1 MAKIINFIERKKLI
15 IFASI
20 TCGILSILANLLINY
35 DISFSREN
43 KKAYEIK
50 EKISNYPEPIILFAE
65 KEIQNLNNNELTSVE
80 TWLDNNKN
88 SKSRIEIR
96 DSKIYLSVLTNNKF
110 VLSKYIKK
118 LYLIPNIEINLVTF
132 SFPKKE
138 INIIL
143 GNSPSLW

>member
-1 MAKIINFIERKKLI
+1 MAKNIYFERKKLI
-15 IFASI
+15 IFTSVI
-20 TCGILSILANLLINY
+20 CGVLSVLANLFINY

-65 KEIQNLNNNELTSVE
+65 KKIHDLNDNELTSLE
-80 TWLDNNKN
+80 SWLDNNKN
-88 SKSRIEIR
+88 SQSRIEIK
-96 DSKIYLSVLTNNKF
+96 DNKIYLTVLTNNEF

-118 LYLIPNIEINLVTF
+118 LYLIPNIEIKVVTF

-138 INIIL
+138 INIVL
-143 GNSPSLW
+143 GNAKSL

>member
-1 MAKIINFIERKKLI
+1 MAKNIYFERKKLI
-15 IFASI
+15 IFTSVI
-20 TCGILSILANLLINY
+20 CGVLSVLANLFINY

-65 KEIQNLNNNELTSVE
+65 KQIQSLNNNDLTSVVS
-80 TWLDNNKN
+80 WLDNNKN
-88 SKSRIEIR
+88 SQSRIEIK
-96 DSKIYLSVLTNNKF
+96 DNKIYLSVLTDNEF

-118 LYLIPNIEINLVTF
+118 LYLIPNIEIKVVSF
-132 SFPKKE
+132 SFINKE

-143 GNSPSLW
+143 SNLKSL

>member
-1 MAKIINFIERKKLI
+1 MAKNIYFERKKLI

-20 TCGILSILANLLINY
+20 ICGILSLLANLFINY

-50 EKISNYPEPIILFAE
+50 EKISNYPKPIILFAE
-65 KEIQNLNNNELTSVE
+65 KKMHDFNDNELTSLE

-88 SKSRIEIR
+88 SQSQIEIK
-96 DSKIYLSVLTNNKF
+96 DNKIYLSVLTDNEF
-110 VLSKYIKK
+110 VLSNYIKK
-118 LYLIPNIEINLVTF
+118 LYLIPNIEIKVVSF
-132 SFPKKE
+132 SFANKE

-143 GNSPSLW
+143 GNTESL

>member
-1 MAKIINFIERKKLI
+1 MAKNIYFERKKLI
-15 IFASI
+15 IFTSI
-20 TCGILSILANLLINY
+20 ICGILSVLVNLFINY

-50 EKISNYPEPIILFAE
+50 EKISNYPEPIILFA
-65 KEIQNLNNNELTSVE
+65 KKKIQSLKDNELTSVE
-80 TWLDNNKN
+80 SWLDNNKN
-88 SKSRIEIR
+88 SQSRIEIK
-96 DSKIYLSVLTNNKF
+96 DNKIYLTVLTNNEF

-118 LYLIPNIEINLVTF
+118 LYLIPNVEIKVVTF

-143 GNSPSLW
+143 GDVKSL

>member
-1 MAKIINFIERKKLI
+1 MSKNIYFGRKKLI
-15 IFASI
+15 IFVSI
-20 TCGILSILANLLINY
+20 FCGILSVLANLFINY

-65 KEIQNLNNNELTSVE
+65 KQIQSLNDNEITSVE

-96 DSKIYLSVLTNNKF
+96 HNKIYLSILTDNEF
-110 VLSKYIKK
+110 ILSKYIKK
-118 LYLIPNIEINLVTF
+118 LYLIPNIEIKAVSL
-132 SFPKKE
+132 SFAKNE

-143 GNSPSLW
+143 GNIASL

>member
-1 MAKIINFIERKKLI
+1 MVKKIYFERKKLI

-20 TCGILSILANLLINY
+20 ICGILSVLANLFINY

-50 EKISNYPEPIILFAE
+50 EKISNYPEPILLFAE
-65 KEIQNLNNNELTSVE
+65 KQIQSLSDNELTSVE
-80 TWLDNNKN
+80 SWLDNNKN
-88 SKSRIEIR
+88 SQSKIEIK
-96 DSKIYLSVLTNNKF
+96 DYKIYLSVLTENEF

-118 LYLIPNIEINLVTF
+118 LYLIPNIEIKMVSF
-132 SFPKKE
+132 SFANKE

-143 GNSPSLW
+143 GNT

>member
-1 MAKIINFIERKKLI
+1 MAKNIYFERKKLI

-20 TCGILSILANLLINY
+20 IFGILSVLANLFISY

-50 EKISNYPEPIILFAE
+50 EKISNYPVPIILFAE
-65 KEIQNLNNNELTSVE
+65 KQIQSLNDNELTSVE
-80 TWLDNNKN
+80 YWLDNNKN
-88 SKSRIEIR
+88 SQSRIEIK
-96 DSKIYLSVLTNNKF
+96 DNEIFLTVLTENEF

-118 LYLIPNIEINLVTF
+118 LYLIPNIEIKMVSF
-132 SFPKKE
+132 SFANKE

-143 GNSPSLW
+143 GNT

>member
-1 MAKIINFIERKKLI
+1 MTKNINFIERKKLI

-20 TCGILSILANLLINY
+20 IFGILSVLANLFINY

-65 KEIQNLNNNELTSVE
+65 KQIQSINDNELNSVE
-80 TWLDNNKN
+80 TWLDNNK
-88 SKSRIEIR
+88 SSQSEIEIK
-96 DSKIYLSVLTNNKF
+96 DSKIYLSVLTDNEF

-118 LYLIPNIEINLVTF
+118 LYLIPNIEIKVVSF
-132 SFPKKE
+132 SFANKE

-143 GNSPSLW
+143 GNT

>member
-1 MAKIINFIERKKLI
+1 MAKNIYFERKKLI
-15 IFASI
+15 IFTSI
-20 TCGILSILANLLINY
+20 ICGILSVLVNLFINY

-65 KEIQNLNNNELTSVE
+65 KQIQSLSDNELTSVE
-80 TWLDNNKN
+80 SWLDNNKN
-88 SKSRIEIR
+88 SQSRIEIK
-96 DSKIYLSVLTNNKF
+96 DNKIYLTVLTNNEF

-118 LYLIPNIEINLVTF
+118 LYLIPNIEIKVVTF

-143 GNSPSLW
+143 GNVKSL

>member
-1 MAKIINFIERKKLI
+1 MVKNINFIEKKKLI

-20 TCGILSILANLLINY
+20 ICGILSVLANLLINY
-35 DISFSREN
+35 DISFSRKN

-65 KEIQNLNNNELTSVE
+65 KKMHDFNDNELTSLE

-88 SKSRIEIR
+88 SQSQIEIK
-96 DSKIYLSVLTNNKF
+96 DNKIYLSVLTDNEF
-110 VLSKYIKK
+110 VLSNYIKK
-118 LYLIPNIEINLVTF
+118 LYLIPNIEIKMVSF
-132 SFPKKE
+132 SFANKE

-143 GNSPSLW
+143 GNIKPL

>member
-1 MAKIINFIERKKLI
+1 MAKNIYFERKKLI

-20 TCGILSILANLLINY
+20 ICGILSVLANLFINY
-35 DISFSREN
+35 DISFSIEN
-43 KKAYEIK
+43 QKAYEIK

-65 KEIQNLNNNELTSVE
+65 KQIQSLNDNELTSLE

-88 SKSRIEIR
+88 SQSQIEIK
-96 DSKIYLSVLTNNKF
+96 DNKIYLSVLTDNEF

-118 LYLIPNIEINLVTF
+118 LYLIPNIEIKVVSF
-132 SFPKKE
+132 SFANKE

-143 GNSPSLW
+143 GNTKSL

>member
-1 MAKIINFIERKKLI
+1 MAKKIYFERKKLI

-20 TCGILSILANLLINY
+20 ICGILSVLANLFINY

-50 EKISNYPEPIILFAE
+50 EKITNYPEPILLFAV
-65 KEIQNLNNNELTSVE
+65 KQIHDLNDNELNSVE
-80 TWLDNNKN
+80 IWLDKDKN
-88 SKSRIEIR
+88 SKSQIEIR
-96 DSKIYLSVLTNNKF
+96 DSKIYLSVLTNKEF

-118 LYLIPNIEINLVTF
+118 IYLIPNIEINEVTF

-143 GNSPSLW
+143 GNTKSL

>member
-1 MAKIINFIERKKLI
+1 MAIKIYFERKKLI

-20 TCGILSILANLLINY
+20 ICGISSVLANLFINY

-65 KEIQNLNNNELTSVE
+65 KKMHDFNDNELTSLE

-88 SKSRIEIR
+88 SQSQIEIK
-96 DSKIYLSVLTNNKF
+96 DNKIYLSVLTDNEF
-110 VLSKYIKK
+110 VLSNYIKK
-118 LYLIPNIEINLVTF
+118 LYLIPNIEIKVVSF
-132 SFPKKE
+132 SFANKE

-143 GNSPSLW
+143 GNT

>member
-1 MAKIINFIERKKLI
+1 MAKNINFIERKKLI

-20 TCGILSILANLLINY
+20 ICGILSVLANLLINY

-50 EKISNYPEPIILFAE
+50 EKISNYPKPIILFAE
-65 KEIQNLNNNELTSVE
+65 KKMHDFNDNELTSLE

-88 SKSRIEIR
+88 SQSQIEIK
-96 DSKIYLSVLTNNKF
+96 DNKIYLSVLTDNEF

-118 LYLIPNIEINLVTF
+118 LYLIPNIEIKVVSF
-132 SFPKKE
+132 SFANKE

-143 GNSPSLW
+143 GNTKSL

>member
-1 MAKIINFIERKKLI
+1 MAKNIYFERKKLI
-15 IFASI
+15 IFTSI
-20 TCGILSILANLLINY
+20 ICGILSVLVNLFINY

-65 KEIQNLNNNELTSVE
+65 KKIHDLNDNELTSLE
-80 TWLDNNKN
+80 SWLDNNKN
-88 SKSRIEIR
+88 SQSRIEIK
-96 DSKIYLSVLTNNKF
+96 DNKIYLTVLTNNEF

-118 LYLIPNIEINLVTF
+118 LYLIPNVEIKVVTF

-143 GNSPSLW
+143 GDVKSL

>member
-1 MAKIINFIERKKLI
+1 MAKKIYFERKKLI

-20 TCGILSILANLLINY
+20 ICGILSVLANLLINY

-50 EKISNYPEPIILFAE
+50 EKISIYPEPIILFAE
-65 KEIQNLNNNELTSVE
+65 KQIQSLNNNDLTSVVS
-80 TWLDNNKN
+80 WLDNNKN
-88 SKSRIEIR
+88 SQSRIEIK
-96 DSKIYLSVLTNNKF
+96 DNKIYLSVLTDNEF

-118 LYLIPNIEINLVTF
+118 LYLIPNIEIKVVTF

-143 GNSPSLW
+143 GDVKSL

>member
-1 MAKIINFIERKKLI
+1 MAIKIYFERKKLI

-20 TCGILSILANLLINY
+20 ICGISSVLANLFINY

-65 KEIQNLNNNELTSVE
+65 KQIHSLNNNDLTSVE
-80 TWLDNNKN
+80 SWLDNNKN
-88 SKSRIEIR
+88 SKSRIEIK
-96 DSKIYLSVLTNNKF
+96 DNKIYLSVLTDNEF
-110 VLSKYIKK
+110 VLSNYIKK
-118 LYLIPNIEINLVTF
+118 LYLIPNIEIKVVSF
-132 SFPKKE
+132 SFANKE

-143 GNSPSLW
+143 GNT

>member
-1 MAKIINFIERKKLI
+1 MVKKIYFERKLLI

-20 TCGILSILANLLINY
+20 ICGIISILANLLINY

-50 EKISNYPEPIILFAE
+50 EKISNYPEPIVLFAE
-65 KEIQNLNNNELTSVE
+65 KQIQSLNDNELTSLE

-88 SKSRIEIR
+88 SQSQIEIK
-96 DSKIYLSVLTNNKF
+96 DNKIYLSILTDNEF

-118 LYLIPNIEINLVTF
+118 LYLIPKIEIKMVSF
-132 SFPKKE
+132 SFANNE

-143 GNSPSLW
+143 GNTKSL

>member
-1 MAKIINFIERKKLI
+1 MAKNIYFERKKLI
-15 IFASI
+15 IFTSI
-20 TCGILSILANLLINY
+20 ICGILSVLVNLFTNY

-65 KEIQNLNNNELTSVE
+65 KQIQSLSDNELTSVE
-80 TWLDNNKN
+80 SWLDNNKN
-88 SKSRIEIR
+88 SQSRIEIK
-96 DSKIYLSVLTNNKF
+96 DNKIYLTVLTNNEF

-118 LYLIPNIEINLVTF
+118 LYLIPNIEIKMVSF
-132 SFPKKE
+132 SFANKE

-143 GNSPSLW
+143 GNT

>member
-1 MAKIINFIERKKLI
+1 MAKNIYFERKKLI

-20 TCGILSILANLLINY
+20 ICGIISILANLLINY

-50 EKISNYPEPIILFAE
+50 EKISNYPKPILLFAE
-65 KEIQNLNNNELTSVE
+65 KNIHDLNDNELTSVE
-80 TWLDNNKN
+80 IWLDNNKN
-88 SKSRIEIR
+88 SQSQIEIKGN
-96 DSKIYLSVLTNNKF
+96 KIYLSVLTDNEF

-118 LYLIPNIEINLVTF
+118 LYLIPNIEIKVVSF
-132 SFPKKE
+132 SFANKE

-143 GNSPSLW
+143 GNT

>member
-1 MAKIINFIERKKLI
+1 MAKNIYFERKKLI

-20 TCGILSILANLLINY
+20 IFGILSVLVNLFINY

-65 KEIQNLNNNELTSVE
+65 KQIQNINDNELTSVE

-88 SKSRIEIR
+88 SQSQIEIK
-96 DSKIYLSVLTNNKF
+96 DNKIYLSVLTDNEF

-118 LYLIPNIEINLVTF
+118 LYLIPNIEIKVVTF

-138 INIIL
+138 INIVL
-143 GNSPSLW
+143 GNAKSL

>member
-1 MAKIINFIERKKLI
+1 MVKKIYFERKKLI

-20 TCGILSILANLLINY
+20 ICGIISILANLLINY

-65 KEIQNLNNNELTSVE
+65 KQIQSLSDNELTSVE
-80 TWLDNNKN
+80 SWLDNNKN
-88 SKSRIEIR
+88 SQSRIEIK
-96 DSKIYLSVLTNNKF
+96 DNKIYLTVLTNNEF

-118 LYLIPNIEINLVTF
+118 LYLIPNIEIKVVSF
-132 SFPKKE
+132 SFANKE

-143 GNSPSLW
+143 GNTTSL

>member
-1 MAKIINFIERKKLI
+1 MVKKIYFERKKLI

-20 TCGILSILANLLINY
+20 ICGILSVLANLFINY

-50 EKISNYPEPIILFAE
+50 EKISNYPKPILLFAE
-65 KEIQNLNNNELTSVE
+65 KKIHDFNDNELTSVE
-80 TWLDNNKN
+80 IWLDNNKN
-88 SKSRIEIR
+88 SQSQIEIK
-96 DSKIYLSVLTNNKF
+96 DNKIYLSILTENEF

-118 LYLIPNIEINLVTF
+118 LYLIPNIEIKVVSF
-132 SFPKKE
+132 SFANKE

-143 GNSPSLW
+143 GNT

>member
-1 MAKIINFIERKKLI
+1 MAKNIYFERKKLI

-20 TCGILSILANLLINY
+20 ICGILSLLANLFINY

-50 EKISNYPEPIILFAE
+50 ETISNYPKPILIFAE
-65 KEIQNLNNNELTSVE
+65 KKIQSLSDNELTSVE
-80 TWLDNNKN
+80 IWLDNNKN
-88 SKSRIEIR
+88 SQSQIEIK
-96 DSKIYLSVLTNNKF
+96 DNKIYLSVLTENEF

-118 LYLIPNIEINLVTF
+118 LYLIPNIEIKMVSF
-132 SFPKKE
+132 SFANKE

-143 GNSPSLW
+143 GNT

>member
-1 MAKIINFIERKKLI
+1 MAKNIYFERKKLI
-15 IFASI
+15 IIASI
-20 TCGILSILANLLINY
+20 ICGILSVLANLFINY

-50 EKISNYPEPIILFAE
+50 EKISIYPGPILLFAE
-65 KEIQNLNNNELTSVE
+65 NKIQTLSDKELNFLE

-88 SKSRIEIR
+88 SKSRIEIK
-96 DSKIYLSVLTNNKF
+96 DNKIYLTVLTNNEF

-118 LYLIPNIEINLVTF
+118 LYLIPNIEIKMVSF
-132 SFPKKE
+132 SFANKE

-143 GNSPSLW
+143 GNT